1 MEFLKEG
8 WHFKTKKSDNR
19 MYIITRR
26 KQEMKS
32 HGRFSQDYWERIRQV
47 EEQYESTVAH
57 ANENASQKEDRRI
70 RRRRHREARNQLLRR
85 LVIDRGT
92 VKILLCTH
100 VTDGFCTLWTY
111 SGETY
116 TSFLMKD
123 VFRPG
128 FEYQRNIS
136 GNESGKRIMR
146 VSEEYCSG
154 CTMFQPRLKG
164 KNFKF
169 NWYLQMK
176 VE

>member
-1 MEFLKEG
+1 
-8 WHFKTKKSDNR
+8 
-19 MYIITRR
+19 
-26 KQEMKS
+26 MKG
-32 HGRFSQDYWERIRQV
+32 HGRYTDENWDRIKRI
-47 EEQYESTVAH
+47 EEQHESLAIKEAENTSARAH
-57 ANENASQKEDRRI
+57 A
-70 RRRRHREARNQLLRR
+70 RRRRHREATNKLLRR

-92 VKILLCTH
+92 VKLRLCTH

-116 TSFLMKD
+116 TSVLMKD
-123 VFRPG
+123 VFSPSK
-128 FEYQRNIS
+128 EYQRNIS

-146 VSEEYCSG
+146 VSKEYCSG

-164 KNFKF
+164 KNFEG